1 MWNAQIANGEL
12 IGPRFMGISSFSVNG
27 SSDRYGDYPPF
38 FNARTPEEARRLVRY
53 FKQHNLDF
61 IKVYNNILPEP
72 FFALMDEAQK
82 AGIDVAG
89 HRPVRVG
96 ATEASN
102 AGMKSFE
109 HARLFLKEGY
119 VGAEEFRNRE
129 DIDSAYTT
137 EVRRE
142 MIEMND
148 DTVTGDIF
156 RTFVENGTWFC
167 PTHGTRKRDAF
178 AGNEDYRND
187 ARLKYI
193 HPFFKKQWDEDA
205 EDMTAE
211 DPSQSGR
218 KTFMDFYIAGV
229 ELTGKA
235 HAAGVNIIAGTDAND
250 TFIFPGSGL
259 HEELRRFVQAGLT
272 PAEALKTAT
281 LNPARYFE
289 VLQDFGTVAAGKKAD
304 LIILNANPLED
315 IGNTEAI
322 EFVLFDGN
330 VYTKDA
336 LDSMLDFVEKQA
348 NRLFIHF
355 KLLWQDFY

>member
-1 MWNAQIANGEL
+1 M
-12 IGPRFMGISSFSVNG
+12 
-27 SSDRYGDYPPF
+27 
-38 FNARTPEEARRLVRY
+38 
-53 FKQHNLDF
+53 
-61 IKVYNNILPEP
+61 
-72 FFALMDEAQK
+72 
-82 AGIDVAG
+82 
-89 HRPVRVG
+89 
-96 ATEASN
+96 
-102 AGMKSFE
+102 
-109 HARLFLKEGY
+109 
-119 VGAEEFRNRE
+119 GAEEFRNRE

-167 PTHGTRKRDAF
+167 PTHGTRKMDAF

-348 NRLFIHF
+348 NRLLIHF